1 MTKYLSFNDLSTAL
15 DADAWEWLQ
24 ETNVTIARALQ
35 AEIARGATAEDVRR
49 FATRYGVPSQ
59 FLAAK
64 LRQAAAHLERERAQ
78 EAAVTAFTNKRE
90 VRNAG

>member
-1 MTKYLSFNDLSTAL
+1 MTIHLTFTDLTTAL

-24 ETNVTIARALQ
+24 ETNVRLARALQ
-35 AEIARGATAEDVRR
+35 AEIDRGATAEDVRR

-64 LRQAAAHLERERAQ
+64 LWQAAAHLERERAR
-78 EAAVTAFTNKRE
+78 ATAHKGSDHE